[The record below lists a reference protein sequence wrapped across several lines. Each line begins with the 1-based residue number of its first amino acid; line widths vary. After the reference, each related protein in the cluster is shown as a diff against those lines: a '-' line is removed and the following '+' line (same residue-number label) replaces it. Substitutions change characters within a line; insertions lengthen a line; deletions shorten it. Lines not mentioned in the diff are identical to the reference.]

1 MSRFEDMV
9 AGLQQDTEIPLD
21 VWTKY
26 TKTLEA
32 LPERGYA
39 KSRTKAYRT
48 ETCNGIRYDRVQERC
63 RTRRRCWPVAA
74 AAILAVGAVSASAA
88 YLQWSR
94 SLSDGLQATDTQKQL
109 LEENQMAAFL
119 DQSVTQNGVTVTAQQ
134 SIVDN
139 QYAYL
144 SFKVEGYTPEA
155 DLQPGFADVEVT
167 VGDEEDA
174 SSSGYSGYTS
184 SFYDGLVAGADG
196 IAVHTDGTPVSEDDF
211 YRYIQEDGS
220 LEYEILLM
228 NDQKGYFLNQPVHV
242 EFRDLGTYPGKAEA
256 VTAEVE
262 GTWSFDWTLQG
273 SDEMTTYKLNAPL
286 EDHQTTVL
294 EAEISP
300 ISFRITYDFPKQEA
314 AEPPYFTGV
323 QLKDGTIYTGING
336 AGYEGYSN
344 ENPNIYESTGAFTR
358 IIDVD
363 QIENLLFIRSYPED
377 GQALTEE
384 NLYFVP
390 VS

>member
-1 MSRFEDMV
+1 MERSHVSQQKGDFDMSRFEDMV
-9 AGLQQDTEIPLD
+9 AGLQQDTEIPQD

-32 LPERGYA
+32 LPERGYV
-39 KSRTKAYRT
+39 K
-48 ETCNGIRYDRVQERC
+48 N
-63 RTRRRCWPVAA
+63 RTRRRYWPVAA
-74 AAILAVGAVSASAA
+74 AAMLAVGAVSASAA
-88 YLQWSR
+88 YQQWSR
-94 SLSDGLQATDTQKQL
+94 SLSDGLQATYAQKQL
-109 LEENQMAAFL
+109 LEENQMTAFL

-144 SFKVEGYTPEA
+144 SFKVEGYTPAA

-167 VGDEEDA
+167 VGDEDNDSA
-174 SSSGYSGYTS
+174 SGYSGYTS

-242 EFRDLGTYPGKAEA
+242 EFRDLGTYPGKAEE

-262 GTWSFDWTLQG
+262 GTWSFDWMLQG
-273 SDEMTTYKLNAPL
+273 SDEMTTYQLNAPL

-300 ISFRITYDFPKQEA
+300 ISFHITYNVSTFE
-314 AEPPYFTGV
+314 EPPYFTGV

-336 AGYEGYSN
+336 AGYEGYSE
-344 ENPNIYESTGAFTR
+344 ENPDIYESTGAFTR

-363 QIENLLFIRSYPED
+363 QIESLLFIRSYPE
-377 GQALTEE
+377 GTQALTEE